1 MVTGFEPV
9 MKVLQTSALPL
20 GYTTMLLLSKKIKQT
35 NPNMQDGVKSPL
47 RYHLAKTQSKGGMW
61 GSNPRVP
68 DPQTGVLTA
77 SPIPPKYSVK
87 QG

>member
-20 GYTTMLLLSKKIKQT
+20 GYTTMLQLRPSLTCKH
-35 NPNMQDGVKSPL
+35 DGVKVTTSSL
-47 RYHLAKTQSKGGMW
+47 SAKTQSKGGRW
-61 GSNPRVP
+61 ESNPRVP
-68 DPQTGVLTA
+68 DPQTGVLTT
-77 SPIPPKYSVK
+77 SPLPPRYSVK

>member
-1 MVTGFEPV
+1 
-9 MKVLQTSALPL
+9 
-20 GYTTMLLLSKKIKQT
+20 
-35 NPNMQDGVKSPL
+35 MQDGVKSPL